1 MMGRLRFIIATVFF
15 SLALLTVAGDA
26 LASNHGGAAGGAAAP
41 SAPAGSLMGRLR
53 RVGGATGAD
62 LDRMTSATSFAEIV
76 GKIING
82 AMGLLGV
89 IFVAQMV
96 YAGYLWMTASGEEE
110 QLTKAKNII
119 RRSIVGLT
127 IVLAAWAITNF
138 VLYRLTAA
146 TGVR

>member
-1 MMGRLRFIIATVFF
+1 MRRLRFTIATALLLFF
-15 SLALLTVAGDA
+15 SFITTAHADEPAV
-26 LASNHGGAAGGAAAP
+26 GGAA
-41 SAPAGSLMGRLR
+41 AGSLMGRLR
-53 RVGGATGAD
+53 RVGGTTGAG
-62 LDRMTSATSFAEIV
+62 LDTGTNVTTFAEIV

-119 RRSIVGLT
+119 KRSIIGLA
-127 IVLAAWAITNF
+127 IVLAAWAITSF
-138 VLYRLTAA
+138 VLSRLTAA
-146 TGVR
+146 TGVT

>member
-1 MMGRLRFIIATVFF
+1 MRRLRFIIATAF
-15 SLALLTVAGDA
+15 LLLLGLVTAAHADPPPSPPA
-26 LASNHGGAAGGAAAP
+26 AS
-41 SAPAGSLMGRLR
+41 GSLMGRLR
-53 RVGGATGAD
+53 RVGGAAGVDAT
-62 LDRMTSATSFAEIV
+62 TSETSFAEIV

>member
-1 MMGRLRFIIATVFF
+1 MMGRLRYIIATAF
-15 SLALLTVAGDA
+15 LLLLGVVTAAHAQG
-26 LASNHGGAAGGAAAP
+26 GGAATGTP
-41 SAPAGSLMGRLR
+41 SAPTGSLIGRLR
-53 RVGGATGAD
+53 RVGGAAGVENLT
-62 LDRMTSATSFAEIV
+62 TETSFAEIV

-138 VLYRLTAA
+138 VLSRLTAA